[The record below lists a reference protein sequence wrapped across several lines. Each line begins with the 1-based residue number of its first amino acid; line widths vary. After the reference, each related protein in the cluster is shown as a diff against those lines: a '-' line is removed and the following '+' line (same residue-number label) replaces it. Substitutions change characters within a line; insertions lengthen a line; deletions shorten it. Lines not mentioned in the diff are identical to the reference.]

1 MGLVDF
7 IPVVI
12 LLLLRSNGA
21 NLTDGIELAAGLR
34 RYQCWRW
41 EFSFVSGNII
51 FLII

>member
-21 NLTDGIELAAGLR
+21 NLTDGIDWLQDFGSISVGAGNFR
-34 RYQCWRW
+34 
-41 EFSFVSGNII
+41 SFLEI
-51 FLII
+51 